1 MVPAPY
7 NKPLPAQGD
16 PRKLALKGA
25 HMGGYLPIDDLTRL
39 QDLLS
44 SWDSPAQVGLSFGIS
59 EEGKLVVSGQVS
71 VALTF
76 TCQRCLK
83 PVTLPVEAEI
93 QLAVVRSEEE
103 ARNLPGWLDP
113 WILAEDG
120 VTDLYPLVEDEL
132 LLSLPAV
139 AYHPELCIDERLL
152 SSGTPVE
159 PEPAENPFQVLKQLQ
174 ILKQQKGSPKK

>member
-7 NKPLPAQGD
+7 NKPLPTQGD

-25 HMGGYLPIDDLTRL
+25 QMSGYLPIGDLARL

-44 SWDSPAQVGLSFGIS
+44 SWDSPAHVGLSFGIS

-83 PVTLPVEAEI
+83 PVTLPVEADI

-103 ARNLPGWLDP
+103 AKNLPSWLDP

-139 AYHPELCIDERLL
+139 AYHSELCIDERML
-152 SSGTPVE
+152 SSGIPVE
-159 PEPAENPFQVLKQLQ
+159 PESEENPFQVLKQL
-174 ILKQQKGSPKK
+174 KGSPK

>member
-1 MVPAPY
+1 MFPAPY
-7 NKPLPAQGD
+7 NKLLPAQGD

-25 HMGGYLPIDDLTRL
+25 QMSGYLPIDDLLRL
-39 QDLLS
+39 QELLS
-44 SWDSPAQVGLSFGIS
+44 NWDSPAQVGLNFGIS

-83 PVTLPVEAEI
+83 PVTLPVEAEM
-93 QLAVVRSEEE
+93 QLAVVRSEDE
-103 ARNLPGWLDP
+103 AKGLPHWLDP

-120 VTDLYPLVEDEL
+120 VADLYPLIEEEL

-139 AYHPELCIDERLL
+139 AFHPDPCIDERLL

-159 PEPAENPFQVLKQLQ
+159 PEPEENPFQVLKQL
-174 ILKQQKGSPKK
+174 KGSPKQ